1 MIITVLGSIKENEV
15 GITLPH
21 EHICKFND
29 YLYSMGGKF
38 YLDKEKL
45 LNSSVKHLSKLK
57 SVYSLNTFIDC
68 TPVNIGRDIELLK
81 EISKKTGVNIICST
95 GFYYTEEP
103 LLNNRNVDYLA
114 DIIISD
120 AKKNNVGIIKCVVEN
135 EVPNTL
141 EQKILM
147 SCAKAQ
153 LILNL
158 PLVVH
163 TNTKNKNGLE
173 ALKILINMGVQ
184 PEAITIAHL
193 SDSDDISYIK
203 KIAEFGCFIGFDRIY
218 NIAKENYINKTVNK
232 INELCSLGYE
242 DKILLSHDTAFFN
255 GYELKAKI
263 NDKPRFSYCFHYI
276 LPLLQKETAQKIIK
290 ENPLRMLKCGEQN

>member
-1 MIITVLGSIKENEV
+1 MIKTVLGSIPENEV

-21 EHICKFND
+21 EHICQFND

-57 SVYSLNTFIDC
+57 SDYSLNTFIDC
-68 TPVNIGRDIELLK
+68 TPVNTGRDIELLK
-81 EISKKTGVNIICST
+81 EISKKSGVNIICST

-114 DIIISD
+114 DIIVSD
-120 AKKNNVGIIKCVVEN
+120 AKKNNVGIIKCTVEN
-135 EVPNTL
+135 EVLNAL
-141 EQKILM
+141 EQKLLM

-163 TNTKNKNGLE
+163 TNAQNKNGLE
-173 ALKILINMGVQ
+173 ALKLLINMGVQ
-184 PEAITIAHL
+184 PEAITIALL
-193 SDSDDISYIK
+193 SDTDDIEYIK
-203 KIAEFGCFIGFDRIY
+203 QIASFGCFIGLNTAY
-218 NIAKENYINKTVNK
+218 NVTKDNYFSKTVNK
-232 INELCSLGYE
+232 INALCDSGYS
-242 DKILLSHDTAFFN
+242 DKILLSHNTAFFN

-263 NDKPRFSYCFHYI
+263 NDKPRFSYCFDYI
-276 LPLLQKETAQKIIK
+276 LPLLPKDTAQKIIK
-290 ENPLRMLKCGEQN
+290 ENPLKMLKCGE